1 MPLSVAKVSLE
12 ASILEA
18 FEKMRSGED
27 NKTLA
32 KDLAKAIHIYTT
44 QADVDI
50 SLVLSTTPPGQ
61 IVAVAG
67 TAVAQVGAT
76 TSPGIA
82 THAGFGTLK

>member
-1 MPLSVAKVSLE
+1 MPLSVAKASLE

-44 QADVDI
+44 QADVDPAGII
-50 SLVLSTTPPGQ
+50 STVPPGVGVSTVGTPLAQ
-61 IVAVAG
+61 AG
-67 TAVAQVGAT
+67 STIT
-76 TSPGIA
+76 PGIA
-82 THAGFGTLK
+82 QHIGYGSLK